1 MKIIAA
7 LALLILTSGCVPV
20 PIATNSYQIE
30 ENRSIR
36 DAENRAAELAKY
48 LASGGSIEDAI
59 AKAKELAAYDLKDP
73 DSAKFREIKINEF
86 NGGSVICGQ
95 INAKNSYG
103 AYTGFKR
110 FYASNRSAFVEM
122 DETRG
127 HPGAWAENSGLN
139 AACAPAYS
147 DKDVRPTN
155 ACDAETI
162 ERLRRSGFT
171 AAQVIQTCGRGK
183 EN

>member
-127 HPGAWAENSGLN
+127 HPGGGQAPPPRASAPGP
-139 AACAPAYS
+139 AAAR
-147 DKDVRPTN
+147 RP
-155 ACDAETI
+155 
-162 ERLRRSGFT
+162 
-171 AAQVIQTCGRGK
+171 GRGTPLPPRPASSSRIRQGHRHDK
-183 EN
+183 REPLH